1 LPEPIDEERTPMT
14 TPPAEQAEILREIL
28 GRPGQSKRLV
38 DERLRA
44 FDRIPFLNDELR
56 ASHIQLLP
64 DDPVPE
70 KIDPVLIRK
79 STQENCLLSAPLQ
92 VGDVLYFNILKDTE
106 EIRIDH
112 DSDHLVG
119 LFILE
124 AVRQIGM
131 AFSHLI
137 GNIPLDTRMAL
148 QEFSLTFYNYIEL
161 DYPIVARTVGTLS
174 FNQDL
179 RADHTA
185 FIDVRQNGVT
195 CLAGT
200 SSGRLF
206 DTEDRYQRIRRK
218 TRTMNERYAEE
229 FVAAARRSKEA
240 AA

>member
-1 LPEPIDEERTPMT
+1 MT
-14 TPPAEQAEILREIL
+14 AVKDQTEILRDIL
-28 GRPGQSKRLV
+28 GISGKSRRLV
-38 DERLRA
+38 DERLRL
-44 FDRIPFLNDELR
+44 FDRIPFVTDELR
-56 ASHIQLLP
+56 ESHIQLLP

-70 KIDPVLIRK
+70 KIDPTLIRK
-79 STQENCLLSAPLQ
+79 STQENCLLSAPVK
-92 VGDVLYFNILKDTE
+92 VGDVLYFNILKDTS

-112 DSDHLVG
+112 DSDHFVG

-131 AFSHLI
+131 AMSHELAD
-137 GNIPLDTRMAL
+137 IPLDTRMSL

-161 DYPIVARTVGTLS
+161 DYPIVARAVGTLS
-174 FNQDL
+174 LNQDL

-206 DTEDRYQRIRRK
+206 DTEERYQRIRSK
-218 TRTMNERYAEE
+218 TRLMNERYADE
-229 FVAAARRSKEA
+229 FERSVREAEEA
-240 AA
+240 A

>member
-1 LPEPIDEERTPMT
+1 MT
-14 TPPAEQAEILREIL
+14 AVADQAEIVRDVL
-28 GRPGQSKRLV
+28 GRPGRSRQLV

-44 FDRIPFLNDELR
+44 FDRIPFLSDELR
-56 ASHIQLLP
+56 TSHIQLLP
-64 DDPVPE
+64 EDPVPE
-70 KIDPVLIRK
+70 AIDPVLIRK
-79 STQENCLLSAPLQ
+79 STADNCLLSAPLR
-92 VGDVLYFNILKDTE
+92 VGEVLYFNILKDTK

-112 DSDHLVG
+112 DSDHFVG

-131 AFSHLI
+131 AFSHVMAD
-137 GNIPLDTRMAL
+137 IPLDTRMSL

-161 DYPIVARTVGTLS
+161 DYPIVARAVGTLS

-200 SSGRLF
+200 SAGRLF
-206 DTEDRYQRIRRK
+206 DTEERYQRIRAK

-229 FVAAARRSKEA
+229 FAAAARGGERA
-240 AA
+240 A

>member
-1 LPEPIDEERTPMT
+1 MT
-14 TPPAEQAEILREIL
+14 GVTDHAEILRDIL
-28 GRPGQSKRLV
+28 GRAGQSRRLV

-44 FDRIPFLNDELR
+44 FDRIPFMTDEVR
-56 ASHIQLLP
+56 ESHIQLLP

-79 STQENCLLSAPLQ
+79 STRDNCLLSAPLR
-92 VGDVLYFNILKDTE
+92 VGEVLYFNILKDTE

-112 DSDHLVG
+112 DSDHFVG

-124 AVRQIGM
+124 GVRQIGM
-131 AFSHLI
+131 AMSHVI
-137 GNIPLDTRMAL
+137 ADIPLDTRMSL

-161 DYPIVARTVGTLS
+161 DYPIVARAVCTLS

-179 RADHTA
+179 RVDHTA

-206 DTEDRYQRIRRK
+206 DTEERYQRIRSK
-218 TRTMNERYAEE
+218 TRFMNERYADE
-229 FVAAARRSKEA
+229 FALAARAPGRA
-240 AA
+240 A

>member
-1 LPEPIDEERTPMT
+1 MT
-14 TPPAEQAEILREIL
+14 TVAHEEEILRDIL
-28 GRPGQSKRLV
+28 GRTGQSRRLV

-44 FDRIPFLNDELR
+44 FDRIPFLCDELR
-56 ASHIQLLP
+56 ESHIQLLP

-79 STQENCLLSAPLQ
+79 ANPENCLLSAPLRI
-92 VGDVLYFNILKDTE
+92 GEVLYFNILKDTQ
-106 EIRIDH
+106 EIQIDH
-112 DSDHLVG
+112 DSDHFVG

-124 AVRQIGM
+124 GVRQIGM
-131 AFSHLI
+131 ALSHVVAD
-137 GNIPLDTRMAL
+137 IPLDTRMSL

-161 DYPIVARTVGTLS
+161 DYPIVARAVATLS

-179 RADHTA
+179 RGDHTA

-206 DTEDRYQRIRRK
+206 DTEERYQRIRSK
-218 TRTMNERYAEE
+218 TRAMNDRYAEE
-229 FVAAARRSKEA
+229 FALAARGEA

>member
-1 LPEPIDEERTPMT
+1 MT
-14 TPPAEQAEILREIL
+14 AVADQAEIVRDVL
-28 GRPGQSKRLV
+28 GRPGRSRQLV

-56 ASHIQLLP
+56 TSHIQLLP
-64 DDPVPE
+64 EDPVPE
-70 KIDPVLIRK
+70 AIDPVLIRK
-79 STQENCLLSAPLQ
+79 STADNCLLSAPLR
-92 VGDVLYFNILKDTE
+92 VGEVLYFNILKDTK

-112 DSDHLVG
+112 DSDHFVG

-131 AFSHLI
+131 AFSHVMAD
-137 GNIPLDTRMAL
+137 IPLDTRMSL

-161 DYPIVARTVGTLS
+161 DYPIVARAVGTLS

-200 SSGRLF
+200 SAGRLF
-206 DTEDRYQRIRRK
+206 DTEERYQRIRAK

-229 FVAAARRSKEA
+229 FAAAARGGERA
-240 AA
+240 A

>member
-1 LPEPIDEERTPMT
+1 MT
-14 TPPAEQAEILREIL
+14 TATHEAEIVRDIL
-28 GRPGQSKRLV
+28 GRTGQSRRLV

-44 FDRIPFLNDELR
+44 FDRIPFLSDELR
-56 ASHIQLLP
+56 ESHIQLLP

-79 STQENCLLSAPLQ
+79 STPDNCLLSEPLRI
-92 VGDVLYFNILKDTE
+92 GEVLYFNILKDTS
-106 EIRIDH
+106 EIQIDH
-112 DSDHLVG
+112 DSDHFVG

-124 AVRQIGM
+124 GVRQIGM
-131 AFSHLI
+131 ALSHVL
-137 GNIPLDTRMAL
+137 GDIPLDTRMAL

-161 DYPIVARTVGTLS
+161 DYPIVARAVGTLS

-185 FIDVRQNGVT
+185 FIDVRQNGIT

-206 DTEDRYQRIRRK
+206 DTEERYQRIRTK
-218 TRTMNERYAEE
+218 TRAMNERYAEE
-229 FVAAARRSKEA
+229 FALTARGRDAA
-240 AA
+240 

>member
-1 LPEPIDEERTPMT
+1 MT
-14 TPPAEQAEILREIL
+14 AVTDQAEILRDIL
-28 GRPGQSKRLV
+28 GRAGQSRRLV

-70 KIDPVLIRK
+70 KCDPVLIRK
-79 STQENCLLSAPLQ
+79 ANPENVLLSAPFRA
-92 VGDVLYFNILKDTE
+92 GDVLYFNILKDTE

-112 DSDHLVG
+112 DSDHFVG

-124 AVRQIGM
+124 GVRQIGM
-131 AFSHLI
+131 AMSHVI
-137 GNIPLDTRMAL
+137 ADIPLDTRMSL
-148 QEFSLTFYNYIEL
+148 QEFSLQFYNYIEL
-161 DYPIVARTVGTLS
+161 DFPIVARAVCTLS
-174 FNQDL
+174 CSQDL
-179 RADHTA
+179 RVDHTA

-206 DTEDRYQRIRRK
+206 DTEERYQRIRSKSRI
-218 TRTMNERYAEE
+218 MNERYAEE
-229 FVAAARRSKEA
+229 FGAAAKGSKEA

>member
-1 LPEPIDEERTPMT
+1 MT
-14 TPPAEQAEILREIL
+14 TIAHEEEILRDIL
-28 GRPGQSKRLV
+28 GRTGQSRRAV

-44 FDRIPFLNDELR
+44 FERLPFLCDELR
-56 ASHIQLLP
+56 ESHIQLLP

-79 STQENCLLSAPLQ
+79 SNPENCLLSAPLR
-92 VGDVLYFNILKDTE
+92 VGEVLYFNILKDTQ
-106 EIRIDH
+106 EIQIDH
-112 DSDHLVG
+112 DSDHFVG

-124 AVRQIGM
+124 GVRQIGM
-131 AFSHLI
+131 ALSHVLAD
-137 GNIPLDTRMAL
+137 IPLDTRMSL

-161 DYPIVARTVGTLS
+161 DYPIVARVVGTLS
-174 FNQDL
+174 LSQDL

-206 DTEDRYQRIRRK
+206 DTEERYQRIRTK
-218 TRTMNERYAEE
+218 TRAMNERYAEE
-229 FVAAARRSKEA
+229 FARLARGEEA
-240 AA
+240 A